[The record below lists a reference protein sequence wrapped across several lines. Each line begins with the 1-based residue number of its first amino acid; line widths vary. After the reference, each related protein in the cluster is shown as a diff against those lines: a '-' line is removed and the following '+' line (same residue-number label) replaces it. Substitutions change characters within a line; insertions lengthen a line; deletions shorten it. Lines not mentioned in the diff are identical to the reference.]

1 MAGPEN
7 LLQPSAN
14 KDRQI
19 DQIRQNHGFALQNG
33 LPTNLSLGN
42 RKKNQKLMPIQK
54 TNSRNF
60 PVGAEML
67 NLY

>member
-1 MAGPEN
+1 MMAGPEN

-33 LPTNLSLGN
+33 LPINLSLEGIA
-42 RKKNQKLMPIQK
+42 KKSKIDANPK
-54 TNSRNF
+54 N
-60 PVGAEML
+60 
-67 NLY
+67 